1 MSLHYDPTNIQ
12 SYLYNGNLKSEKVV
26 EMTDIIERAKIDQR
40 QEIIHLQEKL
50 QQLSVQMNDKVNR
63 SVDEAIVKIEEELKQ
78 SISQLDKKLQQDI
91 GKMKDDY
98 VSKTALKKV
107 TGNIIIYKWMNEWM
121 DGWMDG

>member
-26 EMTDIIERAKIDQR
+26 VMTGIIERVKIDQR

-63 SVDEAIVKIEEELKQ
+63 SVNEAINFN
-78 SISQLDKKLQQDI
+78 KL
-91 GKMKDDY
+91 
-98 VSKTALKKV
+98 
-107 TGNIIIYKWMNEWM
+107 
-121 DGWMDG
+121 

>member
-12 SYLYNGNLKSEKVV
+12 SQLYNRNLKSEKVV
-26 EMTDIIERAKIDQR
+26 VMTGIIERAKIDQR

-50 QQLSVQMNDKVNR
+50 QQLSVQMNEVNR
-63 SVDEAIVKIEEELKQ
+63 SVDESIVKIQEELKQ
-78 SISQLDKKLQQDI
+78 TISQLDKKLQQDI

-107 TGNIIIYKWMNEWM
+107 TGN
-121 DGWMDG
+121 